1 MNVIPKED
9 LPYASLL
16 KSVLGY
22 VDTENFAYRDLT
34 SEIHLNSGGLDFYV
48 SSWEDLN
55 EKGAFKGAFTA
66 GIKVLYEKVGF
77 AFDII
82 KEILTAS
89 KLDDEKRL
97 GEILDEMRSRSR
109 MRLEGAS
116 HSAAVARACSYFS
129 PVRAFDD
136 MTGGIEYFH
145 FLEKQQMPTARM
157 RNSVRN

>member
-1 MNVIPKED
+1 MLIG
-9 LPYASLL
+9 LGLFCLL
-16 KSVLGY
+16 GLVLILTVNQKITY
-22 VDTENFAYRDLT
+22 TPENFTYRDLT

-97 GEILDEMRSRSR
+97 DR
-109 MRLEGAS
+109 
-116 HSAAVARACSYFS
+116 
-129 PVRAFDD
+129 
-136 MTGGIEYFH
+136 
-145 FLEKQQMPTARM
+145 K
-157 RNSVRN
+157 SVV